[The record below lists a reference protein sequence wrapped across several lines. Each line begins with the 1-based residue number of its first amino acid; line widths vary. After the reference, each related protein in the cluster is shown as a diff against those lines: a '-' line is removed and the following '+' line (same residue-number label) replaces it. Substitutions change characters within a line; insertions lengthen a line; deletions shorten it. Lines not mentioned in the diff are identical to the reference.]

1 MNICSMKIEILDS
14 KKQIGLLLLKG
25 VWLCSL
31 VGLAIAL
38 FMVIQCYVTGETGE
52 VLGKQLFYTKIGFV
66 ASTLLGV
73 AMIFTRRYVNKAVLQ
88 VIRFTGIFYGICLG
102 RLTKDMSNRHSG
114 GMAWSDLTVEWYN
127 VVAISIVIIVVL
139 FTYHWVYIRV
149 RRETV

>member
-1 MNICSMKIEILDS
+1 
-14 KKQIGLLLLKG
+14 
-25 VWLCSL
+25 
-31 VGLAIAL
+31 
-38 FMVIQCYVTGETGE
+38 MVSQCYVTGETGE

-127 VVAISIVIIVVL
+127 VVAISIVINVLL

>member
-1 MNICSMKIEILDS
+1 MKIEILDS

-73 AMIFTRRYVNKAVLQ
+73 AVIFTRRYVNKAVLQ

-102 RLTKDMSNRHSG
+102 RLIKDMSNRHSD

-127 VVAISIVIIVVL
+127 VVAISIVIIVLL

-149 RRETV
+149 RRKAV